1 MKKDGVYAQRIYPV
15 VFMSLLTV
23 VFITVVSGAYL
34 TTEERVELN
43 QAIAEKKAVLYAA
56 GIDYPEDDPVG
67 VNEIYEERVKEFGGN
82 GRTDYFE
89 VEMPGGD
96 PGYAV
101 YVEGAGLWGQIVTIF
116 GFNRE
121 LSTITGME
129 IVQQNETPGL
139 GARIN
144 EAWFKEQFRDKK
156 PPFTM
161 VAEGTAEGSDE
172 FDAITGATKTSE
184 SMRAIVNKSAD
195 TAREKIEEAN

>member
-1 MKKDGVYAQRIYPV
+1 MNKEGIYAQRIYPV

-23 VFITVVSGAYL
+23 VFITVVSGAFLL
-34 TTEERVELN
+34 TQERVELN
-43 QAIAEKKAVLYAA
+43 EAIAEKKAVLYAA

-67 VNEIYEERVKEFGGN
+67 VNEIYEERVREVDGN
-82 GRTDYFE
+82 GRPDYFE
-89 VEMPGGD
+89 IEMPGGEL
-96 PGYAV
+96 GYAV

-116 GFNRE
+116 GFKQD
-121 LSTITGME
+121 LSTITGIE

-144 EAWFKEQFRDKK
+144 EPWFKEQFRGTN

-161 VAEGTAEGSDE
+161 APEGTAEGPDE

-184 SMRAIVNKSAD
+184 SMREIVNKSAD